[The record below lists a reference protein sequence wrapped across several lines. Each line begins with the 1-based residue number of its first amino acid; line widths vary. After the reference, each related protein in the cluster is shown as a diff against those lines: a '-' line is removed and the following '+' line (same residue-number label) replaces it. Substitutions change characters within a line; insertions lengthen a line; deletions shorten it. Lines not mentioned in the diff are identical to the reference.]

1 MKQVLVLLLVIT
13 TLFSCSKDDKLSGVD
28 LSGSWVESG
37 STVTPPVI
45 WKFDNGVL
53 MMNTT
58 KKGDYD
64 VVGKNRIDIKSTD
77 GNVYKYETSLDND
90 ILNLTGISNNFTLSS
105 SMKSKYSFKRYVD
118 K

>member
-1 MKQVLVLLLVIT
+1 MNRVLVLLLVLT

-53 MMNTT
+53 MKNTT
-58 KKGDYD
+58 KISEYK
-64 VVGKNRIDIKSTD
+64 IF
-77 GNVYKYETSLDND
+77 GNHITMTTPSKDESHRYESSFDNE
-90 ILNLTGISNNFTLSS
+90 ILTLKGISNDFIFGSS
-105 SMKSKYSFKRYVD
+105 LKSTYSFKRYVD